1 MAQAAA
7 EGMRAPAA
15 ADRHMVI
22 GRVVAKPVAIERQ
35 TIGHSPAGGNDPMEV
50 PDL

>member
-7 EGMRAPAA
+7 QSMRAAA
-15 ADRHMVI
+15 VTCQMA
-22 GRVVAKPVAIERQ
+22 GRVAVKPVAIERQ
-35 TIGHSPAGGNDPMEV
+35 VIGHSPAGGNDPMEV